1 MYTVP
6 DVVPHGQVGRMGI
19 LEQMVAGWAEDTHYQ
34 VEGAEDI
41 HKLEAVGESNK
52 VQRLHQHTGL
62 FSFF

>member
-6 DVVPHGQVGRMGI
+6 DVVPHGQDGCMGI
-19 LEQMVAGWAEDTHYQ
+19 LEQMVAGRAEDIHYQ

-52 VQRLHQHTGL
+52 V
-62 FSFF
+62 